1 MKKRN
6 NYNNGFTLI
15 ELIIYMGIFSM
26 VLLIMVQLF
35 GSVMDVLTESQAKSS
50 VTQDEE
56 FINLRLDYDLKR
68 ASSVVSP
75 SNLGDSSQSLQIS
88 VNGETYVYSLS
99 NGKLVLSNNSGVYS
113 LNGFDTTVTNLNF
126 KKVGFANGKNSIVVT
141 YTLTSN
147 TLYRGRAETK
157 NFRTISSLR

>member
-1 MKKRN
+1 MKNRETKR
-6 NYNNGFTLI
+6 NGFTLI

-26 VLLIMVQLF
+26 VLLILIQLF

-68 ASSVVSP
+68 ASSVVAP

-113 LNGFDTTVTNLNF
+113 LNGFDTTTTNLNF
-126 KKVGFANGKNSIVVT
+126 KKVGFANGKSSIVIT
-141 YTLTSN
+141 YTLTSH
-147 TLYRGRAETK
+147 TLYRGHAETK